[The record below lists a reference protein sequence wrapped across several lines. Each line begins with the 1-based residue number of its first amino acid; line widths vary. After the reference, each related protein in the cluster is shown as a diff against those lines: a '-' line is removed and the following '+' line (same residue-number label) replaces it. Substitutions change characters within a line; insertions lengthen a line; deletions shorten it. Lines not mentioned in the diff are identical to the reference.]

1 MRSFHFCTQGGFFM
15 VDVNRPLKKK
25 DDLPDVPDTPP
36 LPDIADTPPL
46 PTPPDTPVPG
56 SDE

>member
-1 MRSFHFCTQGGFFM
+1 M
-15 VDVNRPLKKK
+15 K
-25 DDLPDVPDTPP
+25 DMTHVPARDGDLPDVPDTPP
-36 LPDIADTPPL
+36 LPDIPDTPPL

>member
-1 MRSFHFCTQGGFFM
+1 MQHLFFM
-15 VDVNRPLKKK
+15 GSKG
-25 DDLPDVPDTPP
+25 DLPDIPDTPP
-36 LPDIADTPPL
+36 LPDIPDTPPL

>member
-1 MRSFHFCTQGGFFM
+1 M